1 MNLKDYLTK
10 RGTVPKGGGAQWL
23 PLCTLDVTT
32 GALWAGDPH
41 LANADDGHVTK
52 VPPGRYVVEGMAR
65 AQGRDRVV
73 SRLRVRLAS
82 EKNPTVGKELGDA
95 GTDSAMIGVCDIKAF
110 DKACGRDAGEAVQ
123 EAIEAQTGAGCGVIR
138 LRKFPGTVM
147 PFVPTGSDGGGP
159 VLALMSGRK
168 RVGIELSFV
177 DEESDDERDRDGKA
191 IHEKKPLDEVGRQKR
206 TAVLMK
212 DDRDDYIKRVMA
224 DGTEA
229 AFWIGGEPAAG
240 HEFSLWSS
248 AKGGPIEYRIRRGA
262 KAAPKQWSPMKQPK
276 KQRLGNHPASAF
288 ETLGPGKYEIDFRV
302 GQEIYSAL
310 KLDLP

>member
-1 MNLKDYLTK
+1 MNLTDYLSK
-10 RGTVPKGGGAQWL
+10 RGKLPKSAGVQWL
-23 PLCTLDVTT
+23 TLCTLDLTT

-52 VPPGRYVVEGMAR
+52 VPAGKYVVEAIAR
-65 AQGRDRVV
+65 AHGRDRVV

-82 EKNPTVGKELGDA
+82 EKNPTVGKELGDT

-110 DKACGRDAGEAVQ
+110 DKACGRDSGEDVQ
-123 EAIEAQTGAGCGVIR
+123 EAIEAQTEAGYGVIR
-138 LRKFPGTVM
+138 LKKFPGAVM

-168 RVGIELSFV
+168 RVGIELSFEG
-177 DEESDDERDRDGKA
+177 EESDAEGNGQA
-191 IHEKKPLDEVGRQKR
+191 TNAKKPLDEAARQKR
-206 TAVLMK
+206 TAELRK
-212 DDRDDYIKRVMA
+212 DDRDGYIKRVMA

-229 AFWIGGEPAAG
+229 AFWLGGELKANQQ
-240 HEFSLWSS
+240 FSLWSS
-248 AKGGPIEYRIRRGA
+248 ADAAAIEYRIRPEG
-262 KAAPKQWSPMKQPK
+262 KAAPKQWSAMKVPK
-276 KQRLGNHPASAF
+276 KQKLGNHPASAH

-310 KLDLP
+310 KLKLA

>member
-1 MNLKDYLTK
+1 MNLKDRLSK
-10 RGTVPKGGGAQWL
+10 RGKLPKGAGTEWL

-41 LANADDGHVTK
+41 LANADDGHVTR
-52 VPPGRYVVEGMAR
+52 VPAGRYVVEGIAR

-82 EKNPTVGKELGDA
+82 EKNPTVGKELGDT

-110 DKACGRDAGEAVQ
+110 DKACGRDPGDEVQ
-123 EAIEAQTGAGCGVIR
+123 DAIEAQTGAGCGVIR
-138 LRKFPGTVM
+138 LRKFPGAIM

-177 DEESDDERDRDGKA
+177 DDASDRNGGGDPTAADQ
-191 IHEKKPLDEVGRQKR
+191 KKPLDEAARRKR
-206 TAVLMK
+206 TAALTAN
-212 DDRDDYIKRVMA
+212 DRDGYIKRVMA

-229 AFWIGGEPAAG
+229 AFWLGGELKANQQ
-240 HEFSLWSS
+240 FSLWSS
-248 AKGGPIEYRIRRGA
+248 AEGAPIHYRIRPKG
-262 KAAPKQWSPMKQPK
+262 KAVPKQWTAMKQPK
-276 KQRLGNHPASAF
+276 KQKLGNHPASAF

-310 KLDLP
+310 KLALA